1 MMLRS
6 LTSALL
12 PLLLGVG
19 TSPVR
24 PQPAGQVS
32 SVSLSSVGGT
42 ARLSI
47 AVDRGVVV
55 HQTQMQ
61 TPDRLVLD
69 FDPATKAEFAAYDGQ
84 HRGNVADIRVTQYK
98 PNVVRVVV
106 EFDRMPD
113 FKVEQALDGAVTVS
127 FADKPFS
134 GWGVGRNGAPPLSNM
149 PAARPATAVPGND
162 RPVIQNE
169 PEPVLS
175 GLRSMRQQDS
185 SRFDVNWDK
194 TDINDALQQLA
205 RRSGQ
210 SIVTGPNVTG
220 TVSMTVVNN
229 TWPNIFQALLASR
242 GLAAKVMAG
251 NIIRVDAPGEL
262 SKLDS
267 LSETTTTQIR
277 LNYAKAGEMANNV
290 KGMLSKG
297 RGVASADTSTNTL
310 IITDSPGRIEAIQA
324 FVKGLDLKTQMIS
337 IQAKLVF
344 VDRTN
349 LSQLGVKYDVGTA
362 NQFFNSVVQRT
373 DPSTGQPYDPSV
385 NVVNLGG
392 NSVSAVSN
400 ADALVSNSALDLIFS
415 TAIGGFSITSFL
427 SALEQVELTD
437 VEAQPVINVLDNR
450 QASIVSGEQ
459 TPVRVIDASSLGTG
473 APRANVSFKE
483 TGIKLIAT
491 PHVTADRHILM
502 DLDVERSSIEP
513 LAAADLGFDIPI
525 QHGITKL
532 LVNDGEIAVI
542 AGLTV
547 TTVTKT
553 RQGIPFLSGIPF
565 IGNLFAFSSNSEHRQ
580 DLIILVTPRILDDP
594 IGN

>member
-1 MMLRS
+1 MMFRS
-6 LTSALL
+6 LSWAVL
-12 PLLLGVG
+12 PMLLGVG
-19 TSPVR
+19 AHPAR
-24 PQPAGQVS
+24 PQPEGQVS
-32 SVSLSSVGGT
+32 AVTLSSVGGT
-42 ARLSI
+42 ARLVV
-47 AVDRGVVV
+47 AVDRGVAVRE
-55 HQTQMQ
+55 TKMQ

-69 FDPATKAEFAAYDGQ
+69 FEPALKGDFAAYDGQ
-84 HRGNVADIRVTQYK
+84 HRGNVADIRVNQFK
-98 PNVVRVVV
+98 ANVVRVVV

-113 FKVEQALDGAVTVS
+113 YKVEQGPDGAVTVT
-127 FADKPFS
+127 FADKPFT
-134 GWGVGRNGAPPLSNM
+134 GWGAGR
-149 PAARPATAVPGND
+149 PAAPTASPSTGAAPD
-162 RPVIQNE
+162 TGRPVIQSE
-169 PEPVLS
+169 PEPIIA
-175 GLRSMRQQDS
+175 GFRSMRQQDS

-210 SIVTGPNVTG
+210 SIVTGPNVSG

-242 GLAAKVMAG
+242 GLAAQVIGG

-267 LSETTTTQIR
+267 LGELTQAMIR
-277 LNYAKAGEMANNV
+277 LNYAKATEMVNNV
-290 KGMLSKG
+290 KGMLSKP
-297 RGVASADTSTNTL
+297 RGSAAADTSTNTL
-310 IITDSPGRIEAIQA
+310 IVVDSPNRIEAIKA
-324 FVKGLDLKTQMIS
+324 FVRNLDLKTLTVS

-362 NQFFNSVVQRT
+362 NQFFNQVIPRT
-373 DPSTGQPYDPSV
+373 DPTTGQPYAPNV

-392 NSVSAVSN
+392 NSVAAISN
-400 ADALVSNSALDLIFS
+400 ADALISNSALDLIFS
-415 TAIGGFSITSFL
+415 TAIGGFSISSFL

-437 VEAQPVINVLDNR
+437 VEAQPLINTLDNR
-450 QASIVSGEQ
+450 PASLISGEQ

-473 APRANVSFKE
+473 APRANVTFKE
-483 TGIKLIAT
+483 TGIKLLAT

-502 DLDVERSSIEP
+502 DLDVERSSIQV
-513 LAAADLGFDIPI
+513 LAAADLGFNIPI
-525 QHGITKL
+525 QHAINKL
-532 LVNDGEIAVI
+532 LVNDGEVAVI

-553 RQGIPFLSGIPF
+553 RQGVPFLSGLPF
-565 IGNLFAFSSNSEHRQ
+565 IGNLFAFSSSSEHRQ

>member
-1 MMLRS
+1 M
-6 LTSALL
+6 
-12 PLLLGVG
+12 LLGVG
-19 TSPVR
+19 SPLAR

-32 SVSLSSVGGT
+32 AVSLSSVGGT
-42 ARLSI
+42 ARLVI
-47 AVDRGVVV
+47 AVDRGVTV
-55 HQTQMQ
+55 HETRMQ
-61 TPDRLVLD
+61 SPDRLVLD
-69 FDPATKAEFAAYDGQ
+69 FEPALKGDFAAYDGQ
-84 HRGNVADIRVTQYK
+84 RRGNVADIRANQYK
-98 PNVVRVVV
+98 ANVVRVVV
-106 EFDRMPD
+106 EFDKMPD
-113 FKVEQALDGAVTVS
+113 YKVEQGTDGAVTVT
-127 FADKPFS
+127 FKDTPFT
-134 GWGVGRNGAPPLSNM
+134 GWGAGKT
-149 PAARPATAVPGND
+149 PAPATTGPSTGAEE
-162 RPVIQNE
+162 RPVIQSE
-169 PEPVLS
+169 PEPIMA
-175 GLRSMRQQDS
+175 GFRATRQQDS
-185 SRFDVNWDK
+185 ARFDVNWDK

-210 SIVTGPNVTG
+210 SIVTGPNVSG

-267 LSETTTTQIR
+267 LGELGQTMIR
-277 LNYAKAGEMANNV
+277 LNYAKAADMVKNV
-290 KGMLSKG
+290 QGMLSKP
-297 RGVASADTSTNTL
+297 RGSVAADTSTNTL
-310 IITDSPGRIEAIQA
+310 ILVDTPARIESIQA
-324 FVKGLDLKTQMIS
+324 FVKNLDIKTQMIS

-362 NQFFNSVVQRT
+362 NQFFNSVIQRT
-373 DPSTGQPYDPSV
+373 DPTTGQPFAPNV

-400 ADALVSNSALDLIFS
+400 ADAVVSNSALDLIFS
-415 TAIGGFSITSFL
+415 TAIGGFSISSFL

-437 VEAQPVINVLDNR
+437 VEAQPLLHTLDNR
-450 QASIVSGEQ
+450 QASLISGEQ

-491 PHVTADRHILM
+491 PHVTADRHIVL
-502 DLDVERSSIEP
+502 DLEVERSSIQP
-513 LAAADLGFDIPI
+513 LAAADLGFNIPI
-525 QHGITKL
+525 QHSQNKM
-532 LVNDGEIAVI
+532 LVNDGEVAVI

-553 RQGIPFLSGIPF
+553 RQGVPFLSGLPF
-565 IGNLFAFSSNSEHRQ
+565 IGNLFAVSSNSEQRQ

>member
-1 MMLRS
+1 MMFRS
-6 LTSALL
+6 LSWAVL
-12 PLLLGVG
+12 PMLLGVG
-19 TSPVR
+19 TQPVR
-24 PQPAGQVS
+24 SQPEGQVS
-32 SVSLSSVGGT
+32 AVTLSSVGGT
-42 ARLSI
+42 AHLVI
-47 AVDRGVVV
+47 AVDRGVTVRE
-55 HQTQMQ
+55 TKMQ
-61 TPDRLVLD
+61 APDRLVLD
-69 FDPATKAEFAAYDGQ
+69 FEPALKGDFAAYDGQ
-84 HRGNVADIRVTQYK
+84 HRGSVADIRVNQFK
-98 PNVVRVVV
+98 ANVVRVVV

-113 FKVEQALDGAVTVS
+113 YKVESGLGTVS
-127 FADKPFS
+127 VTFADKPYT
-134 GWGVGRNGAPPLSNM
+134 GWGAGRIAA
-149 PAARPATAVPGND
+149 PAAATTSSTSGATD
-162 RPVIQNE
+162 ERPVIQSE
-169 PEPVLS
+169 PEPVFA
-175 GLRSMRQQDS
+175 GFRSSRQQDS
-185 SRFDVNWDK
+185 ARFDVNWDK

-220 TVSMTVVNN
+220 TVSMTVINN

-251 NIIRVDAPGEL
+251 GIIRVDAPGEL

-267 LSETTTTQIR
+267 LGETSQTMIR
-277 LNYAKAGEMANNV
+277 LNYAKASEMVNNV
-290 KGMLSKG
+290 KGMLSKP
-297 RGVASADTSTNTL
+297 RGTATADTSTNTL
-310 IITDSPGRIEAIQA
+310 ILVDSPTRLEGIVA
-324 FVKGLDLKTQMIS
+324 FVKALDLKTPTIS

-362 NQFFNSVVQRT
+362 NQFFNSVIQRT
-373 DPSTGQPYDPSV
+373 DPSTGQPFAQNI

-400 ADALVSNSALDLIFS
+400 ADALISNSALDLIFS
-415 TAIGGFSITSFL
+415 TAIGGFSISSFL

-437 VEAQPVINVLDNR
+437 VEAQPIIHVLDNR
-450 QASIVSGEQ
+450 QASLVSGEQ

-502 DLDVERSSIEP
+502 DLDVERSSIQP
-513 LAAADLGFDIPI
+513 LAAADLGFNIPI
-525 QHGITKL
+525 QHGTTKL
-532 LVNDGEIAVI
+532 LVNDGEVAVI

-553 RQGIPFLSGIPF
+553 RQGIPFLSGLPF
-565 IGNLFAFSSNSEHRQ
+565 IGNLFAFSSNTEHRQ